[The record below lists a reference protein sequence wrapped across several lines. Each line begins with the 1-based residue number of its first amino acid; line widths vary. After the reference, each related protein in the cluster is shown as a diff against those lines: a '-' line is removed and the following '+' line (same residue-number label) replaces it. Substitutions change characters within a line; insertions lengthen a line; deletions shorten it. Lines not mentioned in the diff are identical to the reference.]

1 MCEGRKHKECV
12 AMRLKPQ
19 QTRYVATKI
28 GIDLANAPFITLPK
42 GREAVVEACKKVIDE
57 NLAKEQA
64 LDEKVK
70 KIIEENYDEIEF
82 QHADERQLFFMIKKK
97 MAPEHGVIMN
107 YDDRYNDLAHLI
119 LDELYEN
126 YLAEYDVNENQ
137 VKNVIFK
144 AFKAFADA
152 YEAIDDIVYEKIRS
166 MQKEVIVGSQEYEL
180 LYERLYQEELA
191 KRGML

>member
-1 MCEGRKHKECV
+1 
-12 AMRLKPQ
+12 MRLKPQ
-19 QTRYVATKI
+19 QTGYVASKI

-42 GREAVVEACKKVIDE
+42 GKDAVVEACKKIIDE
-57 NLAKEQA
+57 NLAKERA
-64 LDEKVK
+64 LDEKVD
-70 KIIEENYDEIEF
+70 KILDENYDEIEF
-82 QHADERQLFFMIKKK
+82 QDVDERQLFFMIKKR
-97 MAPEHGVIMN
+97 MAPEAGVIMN

-152 YEAIDDIVYEKIRS
+152 YDQIDDIVYDKIKG
-166 MQKEVIVGSQEYEL
+166 MEKEVIPGSQDYEM
-180 LYERLYQEELA
+180 LYARFYEEELS

>member
-1 MCEGRKHKECV
+1 
-12 AMRLKPQ
+12 MRLKPQ
-19 QTRYVATKI
+19 QTGYVATKV
-28 GIDLANAPFITLPK
+28 GIDLANAPFITMPK
-42 GREAVVEACKKVIDE
+42 GRDAVVEAVKEIIDE
-57 NLAKEQA
+57 NLKKERA

-70 KIIEENYDEIEF
+70 EIIDENYDEIEF

-97 MAPEHGVIMN
+97 MAPDYGVIMN
-107 YDDRYNDLAHLI
+107 YDDRYNDLAHTI

-126 YLAEYDVNENQ
+126 YLVEYDVNENQ

-152 YEAIDDIVYEKIRS
+152 FDEIDDIVYEKIKNMKR
-166 MQKEVIVGSQEYEL
+166 EVIPGSQDYEL
-180 LYERLYQEELA
+180 LYERLYQEELS

>member
-1 MCEGRKHKECV
+1 
-12 AMRLKPQ
+12 MRLKPQ
-19 QTRYVATKI
+19 QTGYVATKI
-28 GIDLANAPFITLPK
+28 GIDLANAPFVTMPK
-42 GREAVVEACKKVIDE
+42 GREVVVEACKKIIDE
-57 NLAKEQA
+57 NLAKEHA
-64 LDEKVK
+64 LDEQVK
-70 KIIEENYDEIEF
+70 KIIDENYDEIEF

-97 MAPEHGVIMN
+97 MAPDAGVIMN

-144 AFKAFADA
+144 AFKAFSDA
-152 YEAIDDIVYEKIRS
+152 YDEIDDIVYEKIKK
-166 MQKEVIVGSQEYEL
+166 MEKEHLPGSQEYEL
-180 LYERLYQEELA
+180 LYEKLYREELN

>member
-1 MCEGRKHKECV
+1 
-12 AMRLKPQ
+12 MRLKPQ
-19 QTRYVATKI
+19 QTGYVATKI
-28 GIDLANAPFITLPK
+28 GIDLANAPFITMPK
-42 GREAVVEACKKVIDE
+42 GREAVVEAAKIVIDA
-57 NLAKEQA
+57 NLAKEHA
-64 LDEKVK
+64 LDEKVH
-70 KIIEENYDEIEF
+70 KIIDENYDEIEF
-82 QHADERQLFFMIKKK
+82 QLADERQLFFMIKKK
-97 MAPEHGVIMN
+97 MAADAGVIMN

-152 YEAIDDIVYEKIRS
+152 YDEIDDIVYDKIRG
-166 MQKEVIVGSQEYEL
+166 MEKEVVPGSQDYEL
-180 LYERLYQEELA
+180 LYERFYQEELS

>member
-1 MCEGRKHKECV
+1 
-12 AMRLKPQ
+12 MRLKPQ
-19 QTRYVATKI
+19 QTGYVATKV
-28 GIDLANAPFITLPK
+28 GIDLANAPFITMPK
-42 GREAVVEACKKVIDE
+42 GRDAVVEAVKEIIDE
-57 NLAKEQA
+57 NLKKERA

-70 KIIEENYDEIEF
+70 EIIDENYDEIEF

-97 MAPEHGVIMN
+97 MAPDYGVIMN
-107 YDDRYNDLAHLI
+107 YDDRYNDLAHTI

-126 YLAEYDVNENQ
+126 YLVEYDINENQ

-152 YEAIDDIVYEKIRS
+152 FDEIDDIVYEKIKNMKR
-166 MQKEVIVGSQEYEL
+166 EVIPGSQDYEL
-180 LYERLYQEELA
+180 LYERLYQEELS

>member
-1 MCEGRKHKECV
+1 
-12 AMRLKPQ
+12 MRLKPQ
-19 QTRYVATKI
+19 QTGYVATKI
-28 GIDLANAPFITLPK
+28 GIDLANAPFIKMPK
-42 GREAVVEACKKVIDE
+42 GRDAVVEAVKEIIDE
-57 NLAKEQA
+57 NLKKEYA

-70 KIIEENYDEIEF
+70 EIIDENYDEIEF

-97 MAPEHGVIMN
+97 MAAEHGVIMN
-107 YDDRYNDLAHLI
+107 YDDRYNDLAHTI

-126 YLAEYDVNENQ
+126 YLVEYDVNENQ

-152 YEAIDDIVYEKIRS
+152 FDEIDDIVYDKIKN
-166 MQKEVIVGSQEYEL
+166 MQREVIPGSQDYEL
-180 LYERLYQEELA
+180 LYEKLYQEELA

>member
-1 MCEGRKHKECV
+1 
-12 AMRLKPQ
+12 MRLKPQ
-19 QTRYVATKI
+19 QTGYVATKI
-28 GIDLANAPFITLPK
+28 GIDLANASFISMPK
-42 GREAVVEACKKVIDE
+42 GREVVVEACKMVIDS
-57 NLAKEQA
+57 NLAQEHA

-70 KIIEENYDEIEF
+70 KILDENYDEIEF

-97 MAPEHGVIMN
+97 LAPEAGVIMN

-126 YLAEYDVNENQ
+126 YLIEYDINENQ

-152 YEAIDDIVYEKIRS
+152 YDAIDDIVYTKIKG
-166 MQKEVIVGSQEYEL
+166 MQKEVIPGSQDYEL
-180 LYERLYQEELA
+180 LYERFYQEELS

>member
-1 MCEGRKHKECV
+1 
-12 AMRLKPQ
+12 MRLKPQ

-28 GIDLANAPFITLPK
+28 GIDLANAPFITMPK
-42 GREAVVEACKKVIDE
+42 GREAVVEACKMVIDA
-57 NLAKEQA
+57 NLDKEFA

-70 KIIEENYDEIEF
+70 KILDENYDEIEF
-82 QHADERQLFFMIKKK
+82 QHADERQLFFMIKKR
-97 MAPEHGVIMN
+97 MAPEAGVIMN
-107 YDDRYNDLAHLI
+107 YDDRYNDLAHHI

-144 AFKAFADA
+144 AFKAFSDA
-152 YEAIDDIVYEKIRS
+152 YDAIDDLVYDKIRG
-166 MQKEVIVGSQEYEL
+166 MEKETIPGSQEYEL
-180 LYERLYQEELA
+180 LYERFYEEELS